1 MSLTVAAKKIAEQV
15 VLLITVSYK
24 NLDSGNAKT
33 NNKTFELVHC
43 HSKLK
48 EIRWFSFFFQL
59 KIETYCIHQFFN
71 LYLYDLGS
79 NAIPSE
85 IKNKEDK

>member
-1 MSLTVAAKKIAEQV
+1 MSLTVDAKKIAEQV

-48 EIRWFSFFFQL
+48 EIRWFSFFF
-59 KIETYCIHQFFN
+59 
-71 LYLYDLGS
+71 
-79 NAIPSE
+79 
-85 IKNKEDK
+85 